1 MSKKKT
7 ALEIAKEEAGNAI
20 KRTNSRIDELGKNTK
35 NLYNSLTNIQAL
47 FDKIRNVPSEKR
59 LQYENLK
66 KLCLTWKQQAD
77 KIEADYNAAVA
88 KSGGTAG
95 GGAALG
101 VGIAALG
108 PSAAMGIAT
117 TFGVASTGTAISS
130 LSGAAAT
137 NAALAWLGGGA
148 LATGGGGMAAGETFL
163 AMAGPVG
170 WTIAAVTLTIGG
182 IMFWIA
188 KQNKKRLENI
198 YILISKRDV
207 KSYDLATVEINERI
221 AHIIDEIPK
230 LHSAAEEIVSFGT
243 DYSSMTEQQQYTL
256 GSYVNLMLAST
267 NLLVNPI
274 LGLQAKFTND
284 DLKRYESSLFGDE
297 KILIKPILNSF
308 NVSQKGAIVSLANL
322 LYKIDM
328 DEKDKH
334 ILYKSLRKN
343 KTFLES
349 CKLEKKEFEESI
361 LIITMNALEH
371 KYVS

>member
-7 ALEIAKEEAGNAI
+7 ALEIAKEDAENAI
-20 KRTNSRIDELGKNTK
+20 KRTNSRIDELGNNTK
-35 NLYNSLTNIQAL
+35 DLFYSLTRIQEL

-77 KIEADYNAAVA
+77 KIESDYNAAVA

-182 IMFWIA
+182 VMFWIA

-221 AHIIDEIPK
+221 VHIIDEIPK
-230 LHSAAEEIVSFGT
+230 LNSAAEEIVSFGT

-274 LGLQAKFTND
+274 LGLQAKFTNE
-284 DLKRYESSLFGDE
+284 DLKRYESALIGVE
-297 KILIKPILNSF
+297 KEIISPILNSY
-308 NVSQKGAIVSLANL
+308 SIPQKRAVVSLANL
-322 LYKIDM
+322 LYKIDT
-328 DEKDKH
+328 DEKDDH
-334 ILYKSLRKN
+334 VLYKSLKKN

-349 CKLEKKEFEESI
+349 CKLEKREFVES
-361 LIITMNALEH
+361 LIVIAENALKH
-371 KYVS
+371 KLNS